1 MRFLYVCSS
10 AGSLTLSVGATTP
23 SDIPGFS
30 VFIIESTES
39 KLRFRSVKLGAVEVV
54 AVKVGEIDANTKDA
68 VAAEENEPMY
78 VIIGSDDG
86 YTEVT
91 LLRIAAVI
99 NEMCIFLSIGPT
111 MKANQFVLKMV
122 LHYIHQR
129 MEAFDLSFLSEATE
143 SVFSFAITATGFSS
157 NGKGLLDELA
167 RQSLLEDVQDD
178 DWCPSYALVLFG
190 HKTLLETTP
199 ALAEEAAR
207 RNNVDKMTL
216 NDADR
221 YLIHLLTSAF
231 FSVPMICSSQPSQLE
246 TRIRH
251 LEHVLSKLDIN
262 RNNVT
267 RASARRLVE
276 EYMRMLRD
284 TKGGSKPNESQTAD
298 LYGRCFFEL
307 LGYCA
312 GDLGRF
318 GSIPAEYDPRLRQH
332 TTSGGG
338 GGSAAATF
346 VTADHA
352 NLYHHPD
359 VDFDYLR
366 NNVTVIE
373 HLAFRSSDY
382 NVGKIQLCWID
393 LVEPVESED
402 YEDEE
407 EDAEEGE
414 KKANDEGSSS
424 RMFVGGA
431 KKIKAKADVE
441 EAEIAAACPKGY
453 GIAVTYFPPKTDK
466 CYDKLEDRL
475 GRLVAHQPLTN
486 FSRDVH
492 GSMELSFNQFQWLL
506 SPPVESYETPGLIHF
521 IAVDRK
527 DNTSVCGSFERMRH
541 QRGPEV
547 RLAVREL
554 QRIMAQCISRS
565 HELLC
570 QGFSEGLWGHL
581 GMQFFYSVGTVSS
594 QAPSGPGGA
603 GGGPGQGAGASG
615 SAAGKPD
622 RQAPGGGGS
631 GAGGSSAGAP
641 SSPNQATPGLF
652 GSSDAKKIPST
663 VLEHLV
669 LRPMLLPDVLADDKQ
684 LRIGEIY
691 CLFVGCMSA
700 QEVCSSVE
708 WLRNSR
714 LFH

>member
-86 YTEVT
+86 YNEVT
-91 LLRIAAVI
+91 LLRIAALI

-111 MKANQFVLKMV
+111 MKANAFILKMV

-129 MEAFDLSFLSEATE
+129 MESFDLSFLSEAME
-143 SVFSFAITATGFSS
+143 SVFGVAITATGFSS
-157 NGKGLLDELA
+157 NSKGLLDELA
-167 RQSLLEDVQDD
+167 KQSLLDDAGDD
-178 DWCPSYALVLFG
+178 DWIPSYALVLFG
-190 HKTLLETTP
+190 HKTLLEATP
-199 ALAEEAAR
+199 QLADEAAR
-207 RNNVDKMTL
+207 RNNVEKMTL

-221 YLIHLLTSAF
+221 YLIHLLASAF
-231 FSVPMICSSQPSQLE
+231 FAVPMISSSQPSHLE

-251 LEHVLSKLDIN
+251 LEHVLSKFDIN

-267 RASARRLVE
+267 RTASKTLMDTYIA
-276 EYMRMLRD
+276 MLRASQEPSQEG
-284 TKGGSKPNESQTAD
+284 KRAKPCESSVAD
-298 LYGRCFFEL
+298 FYGRCFYEL

-312 GDLGRF
+312 ADMSRF
-318 GSIPAEYDPRLRQH
+318 DGIPAEFDPRRKAA
-332 TTSGGG
+332 SSAKRRG
-338 GGSAAATF
+338 GGSSAAF

-359 VDFDYLR
+359 VDFAYLR
-366 NNVTVIE
+366 DNVTVVE

-393 LVEPVESED
+393 LEPED
-402 YEDEE
+402 AEDDDEE
-407 EDAEEGE
+407 EEDLHADGIDG
-414 KKANDEGSSS
+414 AQRLPS
-424 RMFVGGA
+424 GGA
-431 KKIKAKADVE
+431 RIKAKADVE

-453 GIAVTYFPPKTDK
+453 GIAVTYFPPKTDRD
-466 CYDKLEDRL
+466 YDKLEDRL
-475 GRLVAHQPLTN
+475 GRLISTPSLVNFAH
-486 FSRDVH
+486 DVL
-492 GSMELSFNQFQWLL
+492 GSMELTFNQFQWLL

-521 IAVDRK
+521 IAIDRK

-541 QRGPEV
+541 QRSPEV
-547 RLAVREL
+547 HLAVREL
-554 QRIMAQCISRS
+554 QRIMAQCMSKS
-565 HELLC
+565 HELLS
-570 QGFSEGLWGHL
+570 QGFSEGMWGHL
-581 GMQFFYSVGTVSS
+581 GMQFFYSVGTVST
-594 QAPSGPGGA
+594 QAPAVPGASGTTGGGQGGQGPNAGGGA
-603 GGGPGQGAGASG
+603 GAKNDRTGAGA
-615 SAAGKPD
+615 AGGTG
-622 RQAPGGGGS
+622 QGGPS
-631 GAGGSSAGAP
+631 GA
-641 SSPNQATPGLF
+641 NQITPGLF
-652 GSSDAKKIPST
+652 GTSDAKKIPST

-669 LRPMLLPDVLADDKQ
+669 LRPLLLPDVLADDKQ